1 MADLPQWA
9 SLRRAAHARP
19 VTARLSGWLA
29 LLAVV
34 VALAG
39 VAVSGYLVVEN
50 LRGETGIC
58 VGVHGCAT
66 VQNSRYGEWFGM
78 PVSVLGFALY
88 AFLGAAA
95 VAWHSDLRG
104 YRAELALAGFLGAFA
119 GLLMSGYFTYLEAF
133 VLDAWC
139 SYCIASALLMTAL
152 FGAWSAIL
160 AITMRDG

>member
-1 MADLPQWA
+1 M
-9 SLRRAAHARP
+9 R
-19 VTARLSGWLA
+19 GGLA
-29 LLAVV
+29 VLAVV
-34 VALAG
+34 LAIAG
-39 VAVSGYLVVEN
+39 VAVSGYLVIEN
-50 LRGETGIC
+50 LQGDTGIC

-66 VQNSRYGEWFGM
+66 VQNSRYGEWFGI
-78 PVSVLGFALY
+78 PVSVPGLALY
-88 AFLGAAA
+88 ALLGATAL
-95 VAWHSDLRG
+95 AWHFDLRG

-152 FGAWSAIL
+152 FVVWAAIL